1 MKKILCVLLA
11 AVLMLSISVTAFA
24 SNINA
29 GNNLNNNNNNSSIIN
44 PNGNPNNNNINN
56 NTNNNNINNSTNTN
70 NDPIPGGGIIGDV
83 NDGGEGTAIP
93 QPSFTKPY
101 RRSNPIVIDLK
112 GESEEENPTT
122 GAVSFVP
129 AIVVFAAAAGIIAS
143 KRK

>member
-1 MKKILCVLLA
+1 MKKIICVLLA
-11 AVLMLSISVTAFA
+11 AVLMLSISITAFA
-24 SNINA
+24 SNINT
-29 GNNLNNNNNNSSIIN
+29 GNNLNNNNNNSPIIN

-56 NTNNNNINNSTNTN
+56 STNTN
-70 NDPIPGGGIIGDV
+70 DDPIPGGGIIGDV

-101 RRSNPIVIDLK
+101 RRSDTIVIDLK